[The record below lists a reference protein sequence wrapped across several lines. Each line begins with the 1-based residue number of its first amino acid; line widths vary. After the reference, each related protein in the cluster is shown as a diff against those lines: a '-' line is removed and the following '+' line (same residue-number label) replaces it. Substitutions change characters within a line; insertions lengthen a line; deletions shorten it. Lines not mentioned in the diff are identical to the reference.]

1 MNTEEMA
8 AMSVAEARLISIGV
22 ECAWERANDFLSQP
36 ANFTLWAEGLAETLR
51 QEGERWIAQ
60 TPVGEATVRFTPRNE
75 FGVLDHWID
84 FADGSTVYV
93 PLRVVANG
101 AGCEVTLTLFRLPGM
116 SDEKFR
122 EDADW
127 VERDLARLK
136 LVLERGDV

>member
-1 MNTEEMA
+1 
-8 AMSVAEARLISIGV
+8 MSVTEARLISIGV
-22 ECAWERANDFLSQP
+22 ECGWERANDFLSQP
-36 ANFTLWAEGLAETLR
+36 ANFALWANGLAETLR

-93 PLRVVANG
+93 PLRVTANG
-101 AGCEVTLTLFRLPGM
+101 EGCEVTLTLFRLPGM
-116 SDEKFR
+116 SEEKFR
-122 EDADW
+122 EDAEW

-136 LVLERGDV
+136 RVLERGSF

>member
-1 MNTEEMA
+1 MG
-8 AMSVAEARLISIGV
+8 VAEARLISIGV
-22 ECAWERANDFLSQP
+22 ECAWERANDFLAQP
-36 ANFTLWAEGLAETLR
+36 ANFALWAEGLAETLR

-60 TPVGEATVRFTPRNE
+60 TPVGDATVRFTPWNE

-101 AGCEVTLTLFRLPGM
+101 DGCEVTLTLFRLSGM
-116 SDEKFR
+116 SDEKFC
-122 EDADW
+122 EDAAW

-136 LVLERGDV
+136 ALLVGASAR